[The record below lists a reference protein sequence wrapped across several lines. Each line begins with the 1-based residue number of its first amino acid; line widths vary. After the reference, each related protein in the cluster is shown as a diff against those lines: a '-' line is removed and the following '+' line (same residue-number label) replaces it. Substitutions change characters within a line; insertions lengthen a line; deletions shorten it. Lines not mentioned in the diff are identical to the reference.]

1 MRTAFL
7 SGLILI
13 SGLALLGGCS
23 SDSPSPVT
31 SCDAT
36 CAENQEIAEFVVT
49 NNCYWLPSD
58 QNILNQNYL
67 IYIDGKVTDTKGNE
81 IGTFD
86 SATGTMTLNDGTTV
100 ENIDLSTLTE
110 LTPEKV
116 QEIKDAVE
124 DAKNNGGEN
133 QGNSSNSGNGT
144 EQGQSNATVGS
155 SGSDTSAP
163 AESSSSFGKVQGGV
177 MDVSGYPVPTLK
189 NISGNGT
196 RGWNTRYWD
205 ACKPHCA
212 RLKAKADDGRP
223 DTTSEATYSVLGPV
237 ARNCNI
243 NDVEIPA
250 FTLSNTV
257 DKYWMGYKDTGNA
270 CVDAEGGEN
279 AAFTCTDMAPI
290 AVNDTLAYAFVAS
303 QPGVVNC
310 GECFHLQYDGGFNDQ
325 SDNNKPKATHLALK
339 NKHLIVMTSNIGTD
353 VKNGQFDLMVPGGG
367 VGIFDALTKQVKGN
381 NINWGAQYGGFLTLC
396 QENSN
401 CGYDGTLDCYQ
412 SCIREKCDEAFSNHP
427 NLLRGCKWFADWYM
441 AADNPTY
448 QWEKI
453 ECPQYLED
461 KYYTTIN
468 TTKATNIKW
477 QDDWSTYN
485 DGSFETK
492 TCWSAGQ
499 DPEDPNNP
507 NAGCR

>member
-1 MRTAFL
+1 MKKNIVGT
-7 SGLILI
+7 
-13 SGLALLGGCS
+13 LLVAACATFFWNCG
-23 SDSPSPVT
+23 SDTSNNAT
-31 SCDAT
+31 SCV
-36 CAENQEIAEFVVT
+36 AESCIESAAAADFVVT
-49 NNCYWLPSD
+49 DTCYWLPGD
-58 QNILNQNYL
+58 KDYL
-67 IYIDGKVTDTKGNE
+67 IYKDGKVTDTKGKK
-81 IGTFD
+81 IGSFD
-86 SATGTMTLNDGTTV
+86 KATGTITLKDGTTI
-100 ENIDLSTLTE
+100 ENVDLTE
-110 LTPEKV
+110 LTVLDPEKV
-116 QEIKDAVE
+116 KEIKEAVE
-124 DAKNNGGEN
+124 DAKNNDDPKKEKDDN
-133 QGNSSNSGNGT
+133 NSGNGSSNS
-144 EQGQSNATVGS
+144 QGNGS
-155 SGSDTSAP
+155 SVSGTSSP
-163 AESSSSFGKVQGGV
+163 AESSSSFEKVQGGV

-196 RGWNTRYWD
+196 HGWNTRYWD

-212 RLKAKADDGRP
+212 RLKDKADDGRP
-223 DTTSEATYSVLGPV
+223 DTTSEATYAVLGPV
-237 ARNCNI
+237 AKNCNI
-243 NDVEIPA
+243 HDVEIPA

-257 DKYWMGYKDTGNA
+257 DKYWMGDKDTGNA
-270 CVDAEGGEN
+270 CVGAEGGEN

-310 GECFHLQYDGGFNDQ
+310 GECFHLQYDGGFKDQNND
-325 SDNNKPKATHLALK
+325 NKPKATHLALK
-339 NKHLIVMTSNIGTD
+339 NKHIIVMTSNIGTD

-367 VGIFDALTKQVKGN
+367 VGIYDALSTQVNKGSGFD
-381 NINWGAQYGGFLTLC
+381 WGAQYGGFLTYC
-396 QENSN
+396 QSDSR
-401 CGYDGTLDCYQ
+401 CGYDGSLECYQ
-412 SCIREKCDEAFSNHP
+412 NCIHERCDAAFSNHP

-461 KYYTTIN
+461 KYYTSIN

-485 DGSFETK
+485 GGSFETK

-499 DPEDPNNP
+499 DPEDSNNP

>member
-1 MRTAFL
+1 MKKSLFIL
-7 SGLILI
+7 SI
-13 SGLALLGGCS
+13 AAACLLFWNCG
-23 SDSPSPVT
+23 SDSSGVNN
-31 SCDAT
+31 SCT
-36 CAENQEIAEFVVT
+36 GEECSLTEEIANFSVSDS
-49 NNCYWLPSD
+49 CYWYKGSRDL
-58 QNILNQNYL
+58 L
-67 IYIDGKVTDTKGNE
+67 IYPNGKVTDTDGNT

-86 SATGTMTLNDGTTV
+86 SATGTVTLSDGTTFTDI
-100 ENIDLSTLTE
+100 NLDNLTL
-110 LTPEKV
+110 LTPEKIEEAK
-116 QEIKDAVE
+116 EIVKEKHPNQSGSSKDG
-124 DAKNNGGEN
+124 NNNAG
-133 QGNSSNSGNGT
+133 SSNSGNG
-144 EQGQSNATVGS
+144 SNN
-155 SGSDTSAP
+155 P

-196 RGWNTRYWD
+196 HGWNTRYWD

-223 DTTSEATYSVLGPV
+223 DTTSEATYAVLGPV
-237 ARNCNI
+237 AKNCNI
-243 NDVEIPA
+243 HDAEIPA

-270 CVDAEGGEN
+270 CVGAEGGEN

-310 GECFHLQYDGGFNDQ
+310 GECFHLQYDGGFKDQ
-325 SDNNKPKATHLALK
+325 DNNNKPKATHLALK
-339 NKHLIVMTSNIGTD
+339 NKHIIVMTSNIGTD

-367 VGIFDALTKQVKGN
+367 VGIYDALSTQVNKGSGFD
-381 NINWGAQYGGFLTLC
+381 WGAQYGGFLTYC
-396 QENSN
+396 QSDSR
-401 CGYDGTLDCYQ
+401 CGYDGSLECYQ
-412 SCIREKCDEAFSNHP
+412 NCIHERCDAAFSNHP

-461 KYYTTIN
+461 KYYTSIN
-468 TTKATNIKW
+468 TTKATDIKW
-477 QDDWSTYN
+477 QDNWSTYN
-485 DGSFETK
+485 GGSLETM

-499 DPEDPNNP
+499 DPEDPHNP